1 MSSGFFN
8 EGRQL
13 MLELIKVS
21 KVAFSIIPS
30 LGAIHLDKCGPLKC
44 DPDEPVPCDPAV
56 CMVVPCIPN
65 STVCDPKI
73 EICYPHY
80 DTP

>member
-1 MSSGFFN
+1 
-8 EGRQL
+8 

-21 KVAFSIIPS
+21 FKLIDSMVVN

-44 DPDEPVPCDPAV
+44 DPDVEVPCDPKV

-65 STVCDPKI
+65 STVCDPQI
-73 EICYPHY
+73 EICYPHR
-80 DTP
+80 DSF